1 MKRGVV
7 ILALC
12 AAVLWGVI
20 LFVPA
25 PGDRDATPTAPAR
38 VLSVSPGG
46 LADAY
51 QRNEVAADQRYRDQ
65 PVMVSGVVAEI
76 GRGLAGGAYLI
87 LTGQGGV
94 VRCEFPGKNEQQV
107 AALAKGQSVTVKGTG
122 AGLSMGV
129 PRLKECRLH

>member
-1 MKRGVV
+1 MKRGIA

-20 LFVPA
+20 LLVPA
-25 PGDRDATPTAPAR
+25 PDRKDAGTTAR
-38 VLSVSPGG
+38 VMAVSPGG

-65 PVMVSGVVAEI
+65 PVMVSGMVAEI

-87 LTGQGGV
+87 LTGQGGA
-94 VRCEFPGKNEQQV
+94 VRCEFPGKSEGQV
-107 AALAKGQSVTVKGTG
+107 AALAKGQSVTVQGTG
-122 AGLSMGV
+122 AGLSMGM
-129 PRLKECRLH
+129 PRLKECELP